1 MNDSN
6 GSTKMMSPVEFYRE
20 LDKILDKIS
29 KLEENKDYLFSLIHE
44 LENTFSES
52 LHFKNGML
60 YEEGA
65 NRFYLV
71 HSNDS
76 SLTKLKAPEFL
87 YLDTAPTQA
96 VLNHGCYIYDQP
108 ELTLIETKNAVSH
121 YAIPAAILV
130 NGSDLRWLI
139 IFELVDGW
147 QREEIEFCFNM
158 VRRTLEFQIT
168 SKAFQNS
175 LRAAAHI
182 QQSLLPRKEPEIP
195 GFQIAALSQS
205 AEVVGGD
212 LYDFFEFD
220 GTFGVAIGDA
230 VGHDLPAALLVRD
243 VVTGLRMGIEKEMKI
258 TQAIRKLNRVIHRST
273 FSSAY
278 VSLFYSEIE
287 ENGSLFY
294 VNAGHPA
301 PLLVNGPISDLLE
314 GTGPLIGPLPEI
326 TIKRGYSYLAPGAVL
341 LLYTDGVFER
351 RNKLGESFSI
361 GRLRELVSEHQKK
374 TAKEILKFL
383 FETAY
388 EFGNRQPWDDD
399 VSLVVIKRK
408 TEDTNQETE

>member
-1 MNDSN
+1 MNFST
-6 GSTKMMSPVEFYRE
+6 GSRAFMSPVEFYRE
-20 LDKILDKIS
+20 LDQILAKIAKI
-29 KLEENKDYLFSLIHE
+29 EEKKEYLFSIIHE
-44 LENTFSES
+44 LENAFSAK
-52 LHFKNGML
+52 LHFTNGLL

-71 HSNDS
+71 HANSPAS
-76 SLTKLKAPEFL
+76 GHLPAPELIPFENPAL
-87 YLDTAPTQA
+87 QR
-96 VLNHGCYIYDQP
+96 VIKHGCYIYDQP
-108 ELTLIETKNAVSH
+108 DLTLIPQKNSDTY

-130 NGSDLRWLI
+130 HGSELRWLI
-139 IFELVDGW
+139 VFELVAGW

-158 VRRTLEFQIT
+158 VRRALEFQIT

-175 LRAAAHI
+175 LLAAAHI
-182 QQSLLPRKEPEIP
+182 QQSLLPRKPPEIP
-195 GFQIAALSQS
+195 GFQIAAVSNP

-258 TQAIRKLNRVIHRST
+258 TYAIRKLNRVIHRST

-294 VNAGHPA
+294 INAGHPA

-314 GTGPLIGPLPEI
+314 ATGPLIGPLPEI
-326 TIKRGYSYLAPGAVL
+326 AIKRGYSYLAPGAVL
-341 LLYTDGVFER
+341 LLYTDGIFER

-361 GRLRELVSEHQKK
+361 GRLRELVSLNQSKS
-374 TAKEILKFL
+374 AKEILTVLLDAAFH
-383 FETAY
+383 
-388 EFGNRQPWDDD
+388 FGGSLPWEDD
-399 VSLVVIKRK
+399 VSLVLIKR
-408 TEDTNQETE
+408 EG